1 MPTYYSAEKNVQILI
16 ALMKAHGVKK
26 VVASPGSTN
35 TCLVASLQND
45 SDFEM
50 YSSVDERS
58 AAYIACGLAAETGE
72 PVALSCTQATA
83 SRNYLP
89 ALTEAYYRK
98 LPILAI
104 TSTRAEEEVGHKL
117 QQVIDRSVLPNDAV
131 RLSVSLPSIHTEKE
145 KWACEVNA
153 NRALLALRHHG
164 GGPVHINLGAEYTRD
179 FSVRELPNVRVIRRV
194 TVDGDFPKLIPGRVG
209 IFVASHLQWTEK
221 LTALVDSFCE
231 KYNAVVLCDQTSNYR
246 GKYGIMEHITA
257 VQQGYN
263 MPCNEIITLIH
274 IGDMSGVYFSFQSE
288 QVWRVSPCGEVTD
301 PFEKL
306 SYVFEMREEN
316 FFEHYVK
323 DESVSEESSTTFY
336 HEWRTEYDQ
345 LIEIAQ
351 QKHDEMPFS
360 NVWIAQETIGLL
372 PKNSVLHLGIYN
384 SLRSWNFFEAPK
396 EVLAYAN
403 VGGFGID
410 GNVSSLIGASLAHPD
425 KLYFGVVGDLAFFYD
440 MNSLGNRHVGNNI
453 RLMIINN
460 DGGAEF
466 RITDGFAYQ
475 AGIGDDTKKFISAAG
490 HYGKQ
495 SRQLVK
501 HYAEDLGFTY
511 LSASNKEEYRKCV
524 EQFVSPQ
531 KSEMPILFEVFTDAN
546 DEREALNIMYHL
558 KKPPLSTA
566 KNLAKSVLGE
576 KGVQV
581 VKKILNK

>member
-1 MPTYYSAEKNVQILI
+1 MSTYYSAELNVQILI
-16 ALMKAHGVKK
+16 ALMKKHGVKK

-35 TCLVASLQND
+35 TCLVVSLQND
-45 SDFEM
+45 PDFEI

-117 QQVIDRSVLPNDAV
+117 QQVIDRSVLPNDTV
-131 RLSVSLPSIHTEKE
+131 RLSVSLPFIHTDKE

-153 NRALLALRHHG
+153 NRALLALYHHG
-164 GGPVHINLGAEYTRD
+164 GGPVHINLGTEYTCD
-179 FSVRELPNVRVIRRV
+179 LSVHELPNVRVIRRI
-194 TVDGDFPKLIPGRVG
+194 TLDGKFPELIPGRVG
-209 IFVASHLQWTEK
+209 IFVASHPQWTQK
-221 LTALVDSFCE
+221 LTFLVDSFCE
-231 KYNAVVLCDQTSNYR
+231 KYNAVVLCDHTSNYR

-257 VQQGYN
+257 TQQEYVI
-263 MPCNEIITLIH
+263 PCNKVTTLIH
-274 IGDMSGVYFSFQSE
+274 IGDMSGIYFSAKVE
-288 QVWRVSPCGEVTD
+288 RVWRVSPCGEITD

-306 SYVFEMREEN
+306 SHVFEMQEES
-316 FFEHYVK
+316 FFEHYLK
-323 DESVSEESSTTFY
+323 ETVSEGSSSTFY

-345 LIEIAQ
+345 LIKIAR
-351 QKHDEMPFS
+351 QKHEEMPFS

-372 PKNSVLHLGIYN
+372 PACSVLHLGIYN

-396 EVLAYAN
+396 EILAYAN

-410 GNVSSLIGASLAHPD
+410 GNVSSLIGASLAHPE
-425 KLYFGVVGDLAFFYD
+425 KLYFGIVGDLAFFYD
-440 MNSLGNRHVGNNI
+440 MNSLGNRHVGKNI
-453 RLMIINN
+453 RLMVINN

-475 AGIGDDTKKFISAAG
+475 AGIGDDTKKYISAAG
-490 HYGKQ
+490 HYGRQ

-511 LSASNKEEYRKCV
+511 LSASNKSKFRKCI
-524 EQFVSPQ
+524 EQFVSA
-531 KSEMPILFEVFTDAN
+531 KRSEAPIIFEVFTDAN
-546 DEREALNIMYHL
+546 DEREALSIMYHL
-558 KKPPLSTA
+558 KKSPLPSA
-566 KNLAKSVLGE
+566 KNIAKSVLGK
-576 KGVQV
+576 KGVQT
-581 VKKILNK
+581 VKKILKK

>member
-1 MPTYYSAEKNVQILI
+1 MSTYYSAEQNVQILI
-16 ALMKAHGVKK
+16 ALMKEHGVRK

-35 TCLVASLQND
+35 TCLVASLQSD
-45 SDFEM
+45 PDFEM

-58 AAYIACGLAAETGE
+58 AAYVACGLAAETGE

-117 QQVIDRSVLPNDAV
+117 QQVIDRSVLPNDTV

-145 KWACEVNA
+145 KWACEVNT
-153 NRALLALRHHG
+153 NRALLALRHRG
-164 GGPVHINLGAEYTRD
+164 GGPVHINLGTEYSRD
-179 FSVRELPNVRVIRRV
+179 FSVRELPDVRVIRRV
-194 TVDGDFPKLIPGRVG
+194 TLDGDFPELIPGRVG
-209 IFVASHLQWTEK
+209 IFVASHLRWTEK
-221 LTALVDSFCE
+221 LTDLVDSFCE
-231 KYNAVVLCDQTSNYR
+231 KYNAVVLCDHTSNYR
-246 GKYGIMEHITA
+246 GKYGIMEHLTA
-257 VQQGYN
+257 TQQEYTI
-263 MPCNEIITLIH
+263 PCNKITTLIH
-274 IGDMSGVYFSFQSE
+274 IGNMSGIYFSIQAE
-288 QVWRVSPCGEVTD
+288 QVWRVSPCGEITD

-306 SYVFEMREEN
+306 SHVFEMREED

-323 DESVSEESSTTFY
+323 ETVSEKPSTAFY

-351 QKHDEMPFS
+351 QKHEEMPFS

-372 PKNSVLHLGIYN
+372 PKPSVLHLGIYN

-425 KLYFGVVGDLAFFYD
+425 KLYFGIVGDLAFFYD

-453 RLMIINN
+453 RLMVINN

-475 AGIGDDTKKFISAAG
+475 AGIGDDTKKFISASG

-511 LSASNKEEYRKCV
+511 FFASNKDEYRRYIK
-524 EQFVSPQ
+524 QFVSPQ
-531 KSEMPILFEVFTDAN
+531 IGEKPILFEIFTDAN
-546 DEREALNIMYHL
+546 DEREALNMMYHL
-558 KKPPLSTA
+558 KKTPLSTA
-566 KNLAKSVLGE
+566 KNVAKSVLGE